1 MLKQEY
7 KEGKTTVKDALD
19 LAIKVLS
26 KTLDTTKLT
35 SEKGIFSISCYKQG
49 VSCKNYCCTDTHRLI
64 DHMTRFC
71 CRLKTDLYG
80 QF

>member
-35 SEKGIFSISCYKQG
+35 SEKGIFCRLCYKQG
-49 VSCKNYCCTDTHRLI
+49 VSAK
-64 DHMTRFC
+64 
-71 CRLKTDLYG
+71 
-80 QF
+80 